1 MIKVTIADLLNSTD
15 TLQKLSQKD
24 FKAKLAWTI
33 ARLLK
38 SAEKEIQQFND
49 TRMNLIK
56 KYGEK
61 DSDGELVTDDKGNC
75 KIDRENL
82 DSFNNELR
90 EVLEA
95 EVELNANKIDMDLL
109 GDVEFTPSDMAV
121 LEPFVQFEDEQPADM
136 DADL

>member
-1 MIKVTIADLLNSTD
+1 MIKVKISDLLNSTD

-38 SAEKEIQQFND
+38 AAEKEIQEFNE

-61 DSDGELVTDDKGNC
+61 DENDELITDDKGNC
-75 KIDRENL
+75 KIPE
-82 DSFNNELR
+82 
-90 EVLEA
+90 EVLEPFSNELNELINT
-95 EVELNANKIDMDLL
+95 EVEINANKINIALL
-109 GDVEFTPSDMAV
+109 EDIDFT
-121 LEPFVQFEDEQPADM
+121 PADM
-136 DADL
+136 AALDPFVNMEDTKE